1 MTNTI
6 RFLAVLSVFA
16 AAACVSNAEQAAQNE
31 RARVAAQAAHESI
44 ATMHAAIPAGAAK
57 GEVFE
62 YASDLPMP
70 PAKKMTLVAVA
81 DGNVFEYH

>member
-6 RFLAVLSVFA
+6 RALAVLSVFA
-16 AAACVSNAEQAAQNE
+16 AAACVSNAEQAAQAE
-31 RARVAAQAAHESI
+31 RDSAAAQAAHRSI
-44 ATMHAAIPAGAAK
+44 ATMHAAIPAAAAK

-70 PAKKMTLVAVA
+70 PARKMTVVAVA